1 MTTQSN
7 RSRWILI
14 GGLIVLMIAAFALI
28 VVSRVDIVMNTF
40 FNRTDRPESV
50 TAHYYEAI
58 RNQNYAAAYTDL
70 DDHATLNGQSFDE
83 QSFIRLATEADAQ
96 RGSLVSYGILKQASD
111 ASRFNASLWRGDRSY
126 TVHIQLRQV
135 GDRWKIISLDDL

>member
-83 QSFIRLATEADAQ
+83 ESFIRLATEADTQ
-96 RGSLVSYGILKQASD
+96 RGPLVSYGILKQAD
-111 ASRFNASLWRGDRSY
+111 DVNRFNASLWRGDQSY
-126 TVHIQLRQV
+126 TVHIQLQQV
-135 GDRWKIISLDDL
+135 GDRWKIISLDDF